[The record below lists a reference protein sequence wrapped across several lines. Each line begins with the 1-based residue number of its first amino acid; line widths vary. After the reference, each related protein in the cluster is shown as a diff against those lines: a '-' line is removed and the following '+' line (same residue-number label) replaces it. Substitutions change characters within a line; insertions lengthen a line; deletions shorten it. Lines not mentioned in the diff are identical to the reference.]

1 VLTLEWERGTV
12 LIKGGKVDLPYVKFD
27 ERSGAF
33 RTLAINY
40 GKLVRYLELM
50 GVKYV
55 DNVMDKEQCIVKVKR
70 EVRLRSY
77 QKTALDKWLAR
88 RAGIIVMPTGM
99 GKTHVGIA
107 AIAALRVKTLVIVPT
122 IELIDQWVN
131 ALGYYLDAR
140 IGKYYGGEKI
150 EGCITVTTYDS
161 AYISIERL
169 GNKYPLLIF
178 DEAHHLPS
186 EGYRQIAELSPAMY
200 RLGLT
205 ATPERSDGLHQDLS
219 SLVGPI
225 VYRVSVEEARGLY
238 IADFETNLIRVNL
251 SDAELRRYKELMSKY
266 REFIKRSGISFRRPS
281 DFKALVKMSG
291 RSKAAREA
299 LRAWREARRL
309 AMTAPSKLD
318 AVEEIL
324 RRHPNDRAII
334 FTELSDLSHEVSKR
348 FLLPE
353 VTYETPREE
362 REAVMSMFR
371 RGDVKAIVTGKVLEE
386 GVDVPDV
393 NLVIILGGTSSE
405 RQYVQRIGRALRLKP
420 DKAKIYEVVTSGTR
434 EASRRHAST

>member
-1 VLTLEWERGTV
+1 
-12 LIKGGKVDLPYVKFD
+12 
-27 ERSGAF
+27 
-33 RTLAINY
+33 
-40 GKLVRYLELM
+40 
-50 GVKYV
+50 
-55 DNVMDKEQCIVKVKR
+55 
-70 EVRLRSY
+70 
-77 QKTALDKWLAR
+77 
-88 RAGIIVMPTGM
+88 M